1 VKVRSVSAVPSGAK
15 MNKLLMKLIIKA
27 AKGDKEA
34 VFSIAQEMVKLFEE
48 GLEEEEKGA
57 GKG

>member
-1 VKVRSVSAVPSGAK
+1 MSAVPSGAK

-34 VFSIAQEMVKLFEE
+34 VFAIAQEMVKLFEE
-48 GLEEEEKGA
+48 GLEEEERSA

>member
-1 VKVRSVSAVPSGAK
+1 MSAVPSGAK

-57 GKG
+57 SKS

>member
-1 VKVRSVSAVPSGAK
+1 MGSVPAGAR

-34 VFSIAQEMVKLFEE
+34 VYAIAQEMVKLIEE
-48 GLEEEEKGA
+48 GLEEGEKGA
-57 GKG
+57 G

>member
-1 VKVRSVSAVPSGAK
+1 VSTTVALSAK
-15 MNKLLMKLIIKA
+15 MNRLLMKLIIKA

-34 VFSIAQEMVKLFEE
+34 VFQISQEMVKIFEE
-48 GLEEEEKGA
+48 GLEEEGPKSE

>member
-1 VKVRSVSAVPSGAK
+1 MSTVPAGAK

-34 VFSIAQEMVKLFEE
+34 VFQIAQEMVKIFEE
-48 GLEEEEKGA
+48 GLEEGEKSA
-57 GKG
+57 SAS

>member
-1 VKVRSVSAVPSGAK
+1 VSAVPSGAK

-34 VFSIAQEMVKLFEE
+34 VFAIAQEMVKLFEE
-48 GLEEEEKGA
+48 GLEEEERSA

>member
-1 VKVRSVSAVPSGAK
+1 MSAAFTTTK

-34 VFSIAQEMVKLFEE
+34 VFQIAQEMVKLFEE
-48 GLEEEEKGA
+48 GLEVEEGGSKS
-57 GKG
+57 

>member
-1 VKVRSVSAVPSGAK
+1 MSAMPTGAK

-34 VFSIAQEMVKLFEE
+34 VFQIAQELVKLFEE
-48 GLEEEEKGA
+48 GLEEGEVVASKS
-57 GKG
+57 